1 MLSRI
6 DSIFDGA
13 DFLTEANLIIF
24 ASGRRKERKTMELK
38 IYDDI
43 VPAQD
48 QQAREFCL
56 MSRGISF
63 ADIDEFIASIPADD
77 NDIDMLIHSCGGSVS
92 EGWAIID
99 KLRATGKTISAT
111 IDGTCASM
119 AVSLYLAASVRK
131 AQPHAT
137 IHIHNPYIPG
147 EAFMAQGLN
156 ADALDDLAKDMRA
169 ESDKMAAWYAERTG
183 TDIATIK
190 AIMDEDRDMAM
201 DEAVSLG
208 FVHEILPALSAS
220 TRKPNYKTINM
231 SKETKAGVIS
241 ALANFLGLKV
251 AVEEPAA
258 QALVLMTADGS
269 ELTVERNDGE
279 DIEVGDAASPDG
291 EHTLED
297 GTVVVVSGGVITEIR
312 EADEPDGE
320 ETEETPDEEG
330 KCGDKERKAL
340 EDRIAELEAENAE
353 LKEKQKTDEEAK
365 ILSKV
370 SKAGGLAWLDKVSK
384 SSYTPAK
391 RVVVSAS
398 VEKVSA
404 TKARL
409 EELRKKQ
416 GGQK

>member
-1 MLSRI
+1 
-6 DSIFDGA
+6 
-13 DFLTEANLIIF
+13 
-24 ASGRRKERKTMELK
+24 MELK

-43 VPAQD
+43 VASQE
-48 QQAREFCL
+48 QGQREFFM
-56 MSRGISF
+56 MSRGVSF
-63 ADIDEFIASIPADD
+63 ADIDDFIASIPADD
-77 NDIDMLIHSCGGSVS
+77 DSIEMLIHSRGGSVS

-119 AVSLYLAASVRK
+119 AVTLYLAASIRK
-131 AQPHAT
+131 AHEHAV

-147 EAFMAQGLN
+147 ESLMCEKLN
-156 ADALDDLAKDMRA
+156 ASTLAGMATDMSA

-201 DEAVSLG
+201 DEAVALG
-208 FVHEILPALSAS
+208 FVQEVLPPVSAS
-220 TRKPNYKTINM
+220 IQKTKPNNIMNDKQNKM
-231 SKETKAGVIS
+231 GVLS
-241 ALANFLGLKV
+241 ALANLLGIKV
-251 AVEEPAA
+251 ALEEDKA
-258 QALVLMTADGS
+258 QALVLMTNEGT

-279 DIEVGDAASPDG
+279 DIEVGDKASPDG
-291 EHTLED
+291 EHTLDD
-297 GTVVVVSGGVITEIR
+297 GTVVVVVDGVITEIR
-312 EADEPDGE
+312 SVEDMPED
-320 ETEETPDEEG
+320 TDEG
-330 KCGDKERKAL
+330 KCGDDEKKAL
-340 EDRIAELEAENAE
+340 EERIAALEAENAE
-353 LKEKQKTDEEAK
+353 LKAAQKTDEEQR
-365 ILSKV
+365 ILSRV
-370 SKAGGLAWLDKVSK
+370 QKAGGMAWLDKVSK
-384 SSYTPAK
+384 SSYTPSK

>member
-1 MLSRI
+1 
-6 DSIFDGA
+6 
-13 DFLTEANLIIF
+13 
-24 ASGRRKERKTMELK
+24 MELK

-43 VPAQD
+43 VASQE
-48 QQAREFCL
+48 QGQREFFM
-56 MSRGISF
+56 MSRGVSF
-63 ADIDEFIASIPADD
+63 ADIDDFIASIPADD
-77 NDIDMLIHSCGGSVS
+77 DSIEMLIHSRGGSVS

-119 AVSLYLAASVRK
+119 AVTLYLAASIRK
-131 AQPHAT
+131 AHEHAV

-147 EAFMAQGLN
+147 ESLMCEKLN
-156 ADALDDLAKDMRA
+156 ASTLAGMATDMSA

-201 DEAVSLG
+201 DEAVALG
-208 FVHEILPALSAS
+208 FVQEVLPPVSAS
-220 TRKPNYKTINM
+220 IQKTKPNNIMNDKQNKM
-231 SKETKAGVIS
+231 GVLS
-241 ALANFLGLKV
+241 ALANFLGIKV
-251 AVEEPAA
+251 ALEEDKA
-258 QALVLMTADGS
+258 QALVLMTNEGT

-279 DIEVGDAASPDG
+279 DIEVGDKASPDG
-291 EHTLED
+291 EHTLDD
-297 GTVVVVSGGVITEIR
+297 GTVVVVVDGVITEIR
-312 EADEPDGE
+312 SVEDMPED
-320 ETEETPDEEG
+320 TDEG
-330 KCGDKERKAL
+330 KCGDDEKKAL
-340 EDRIAELEAENAE
+340 EERIAALEAENAE
-353 LKEKQKTDEEAK
+353 LKAAQKTDEEQR
-365 ILSKV
+365 ILSRV
-370 SKAGGLAWLDKVSK
+370 QKAGGMAWLDKVSK
-384 SSYTPAK
+384 SSYTPSK

>member
-1 MLSRI
+1 
-6 DSIFDGA
+6 
-13 DFLTEANLIIF
+13 
-24 ASGRRKERKTMELK
+24 MELK

-43 VPAQD
+43 VASQE
-48 QQAREFCL
+48 QEQREFL
-56 MSRGISF
+56 MMSRGVSF
-63 ADIDEFIASIPADD
+63 ADIDDFIASIPADD
-77 NDIDMLIHSCGGSVS
+77 DSIEMLIHSRGGSVS

-119 AVSLYLAASVRK
+119 AVTLYLAASIRK
-131 AQPHAT
+131 AHEHAV

-147 EAFMAQGLN
+147 ESLMCEKLN
-156 ADALDDLAKDMRA
+156 ANTLAGMATDMSA

-201 DEAVSLG
+201 DEAVALG
-208 FVHEILPALSAS
+208 FVQEVLPPVSAS
-220 TRKPNYKTINM
+220 IENTKPNNIMNDKQNKM
-231 SKETKAGVIS
+231 GVLS
-241 ALANFLGLKV
+241 ALANFLGIKV
-251 AVEEPAA
+251 ALEEDKA
-258 QALVLMTADGS
+258 QALVLTTNEGT

-279 DIEVGDAASPDG
+279 DIEVGDKASPDG
-291 EHTLED
+291 EYTLDD
-297 GTVVVVSGGVITEIR
+297 GTVVVVVDGVITEIR
-312 EADEPDGE
+312 SVDDMPEDTD
-320 ETEETPDEEG
+320 EG
-330 KCGDKERKAL
+330 KCGDKEKKAL
-340 EDRIAELEAENAE
+340 EERIAELEAENAE
-353 LKEKQKTDEEAK
+353 LKAAQKSDEEQR
-365 ILSKV
+365 ILSRV
-370 SKAGGLAWLDKVSK
+370 QKAGGMAWLDKVSK
-384 SSYTPAK
+384 SSYTPSK

>member
-1 MLSRI
+1 
-6 DSIFDGA
+6 
-13 DFLTEANLIIF
+13 
-24 ASGRRKERKTMELK
+24 MELK

-43 VPAQD
+43 VASQE
-48 QQAREFCL
+48 QGQREFL
-56 MSRGISF
+56 MMSRGVSF
-63 ADIDEFIASIPADD
+63 ADIDDFIASIPADD
-77 NDIDMLIHSCGGSVS
+77 DSIEMLIHSRGGSVS

-119 AVSLYLAASVRK
+119 AVTLYLAASIRK
-131 AQPHAT
+131 AHEHAV

-147 EAFMAQGLN
+147 ESLMCEKLN
-156 ADALDDLAKDMRA
+156 ANTLAGMATDMSA

-201 DEAVSLG
+201 DEAVALG
-208 FVHEILPALSAS
+208 FVQEVLPPVSAS
-220 TRKPNYKTINM
+220 IEKTKPNNIMNDKQNKM
-231 SKETKAGVIS
+231 GVLS
-241 ALANFLGLKV
+241 ALANFLGIKV
-251 AVEEPAA
+251 ALEEDKA
-258 QALVLMTADGS
+258 QALVLMTNEGA

-279 DIEVGDAASPDG
+279 DIEVGDKASPDG

-297 GTVVVVSGGVITEIR
+297 GTVVVVADGVITEIR
-312 EADEPDGE
+312 PAEELTEEP
-320 ETEETPDEEG
+320 TEETEEG
-330 KCGDKERKAL
+330 KCGDDEKKAL
-340 EDRIAELEAENAE
+340 EERIAALEAENAE
-353 LKEKQKTDEEAK
+353 LKAAQKSEEEQR
-365 ILSKV
+365 ILSRV
-370 SKAGGLAWLDKVSK
+370 QKAGGMAWLDKVSK
-384 SSYTPAK
+384 SSYTPSK

>member
-1 MLSRI
+1 
-6 DSIFDGA
+6 
-13 DFLTEANLIIF
+13 
-24 ASGRRKERKTMELK
+24 MELK

-43 VPAQD
+43 VASQE
-48 QQAREFCL
+48 QGQREFL
-56 MSRGISF
+56 MMSRGVSF
-63 ADIDEFIASIPADD
+63 ADIDDFIASIPADD
-77 NDIDMLIHSCGGSVS
+77 DSIEMLIHSRGGSVS

-119 AVSLYLAASVRK
+119 AVTLYLAASIRK
-131 AQPHAT
+131 AHEHAV

-147 EAFMAQGLN
+147 ESLMCEKLN
-156 ADALDDLAKDMRA
+156 ANTLAGMATDMSA

-201 DEAVSLG
+201 DEAVALG
-208 FVHEILPALSAS
+208 FVQEVLPPVSAS
-220 TRKPNYKTINM
+220 IEKTKPNNIMNDKQNKM
-231 SKETKAGVIS
+231 GVLS
-241 ALANFLGLKV
+241 ALANFLGIKV
-251 AVEEPAA
+251 ALEEDKA
-258 QALVLMTADGS
+258 QALVLTTNEGT

-279 DIEVGDAASPDG
+279 DIEVGDKASPDG
-291 EHTLED
+291 EHTLDD
-297 GTVVVVSGGVITEIR
+297 GTVVVVADGVITEIR
-312 EADEPDGE
+312 SVEDMPED
-320 ETEETPDEEG
+320 TDEG
-330 KCGDKERKAL
+330 KCGDDEKKAL
-340 EDRIAELEAENAE
+340 EERIAALEAENAE
-353 LKEKQKTDEEAK
+353 LKAAQKSDEEQR
-365 ILSKV
+365 ILSRV
-370 SKAGGLAWLDKVSK
+370 QKAGGMAWLDKVSK
-384 SSYTPAK
+384 SSYTPSK

>member
-1 MLSRI
+1 
-6 DSIFDGA
+6 
-13 DFLTEANLIIF
+13 
-24 ASGRRKERKTMELK
+24 MELK

-43 VPAQD
+43 VASQD
-48 QQAREFCL
+48 QGQREFL
-56 MSRGISF
+56 MMSRGVSF
-63 ADIDEFIASIPADD
+63 ADIDDFIASIPADD
-77 NDIDMLIHSCGGSVS
+77 DSIEMLIHSRGGSVS

-119 AVSLYLAASVRK
+119 AVTLYLAASIRK
-131 AQPHAT
+131 AHEHAV

-147 EAFMAQGLN
+147 ESLMCERLN
-156 ADALDDLAKDMRA
+156 ASTLAGMATDMSA

-201 DEAVSLG
+201 DEAVALG
-208 FVHEILPALSAS
+208 FVQEVLPPVSAS
-220 TRKPNYKTINM
+220 IEKTKPNNIMNDKQNKM
-231 SKETKAGVIS
+231 GVLS
-241 ALANFLGLKV
+241 ALANFLGIKV
-251 AVEEPAA
+251 ALEEDKA
-258 QALVLMTADGS
+258 QALVLMTNEGT

-279 DIEVGDAASPDG
+279 DIEVGDKASPDG
-291 EHTLED
+291 EHTLDD
-297 GTVVVVSGGVITEIR
+297 GTVVVVADGVITEIR
-312 EADEPDGE
+312 PAE
-320 ETEETPDEEG
+320 EMPEDTDEG
-330 KCGDKERKAL
+330 KCGDDEKKAL
-340 EDRIAELEAENAE
+340 EERIASLEAENAE
-353 LKEKQKTDEEAK
+353 LKAAQKSDEEQR
-365 ILSKV
+365 ILSRV
-370 SKAGGLAWLDKVSK
+370 QKAGGMAWLDKVSK
-384 SSYTPAK
+384 SSYTPSK

>member
-1 MLSRI
+1 
-6 DSIFDGA
+6 
-13 DFLTEANLIIF
+13 
-24 ASGRRKERKTMELK
+24 MELK

-43 VPAQD
+43 VASQE
-48 QQAREFCL
+48 QGQREFFM
-56 MSRGISF
+56 MSRGVSF
-63 ADIDEFIASIPADD
+63 ADIDDFIASIPADD
-77 NDIDMLIHSCGGSVS
+77 DSIEMLIHSRGGSVS

-119 AVSLYLAASVRK
+119 AVTLYLAASIRK
-131 AQPHAT
+131 AHEHAV

-147 EAFMAQGLN
+147 ESLMCEKLN
-156 ADALDDLAKDMRA
+156 ASTLAGMATDMSA

-201 DEAVSLG
+201 DEAVALG
-208 FVHEILPALSAS
+208 FVQEVLPPVSAS
-220 TRKPNYKTINM
+220 IQKTKPNNIMNDKQNKM
-231 SKETKAGVIS
+231 GVLS
-241 ALANFLGLKV
+241 ALANFLGIKV
-251 AVEEPAA
+251 ALEEDKA
-258 QALVLMTADGS
+258 QALVLMTNEGT

-279 DIEVGDAASPDG
+279 DIEVGDKASPDG
-291 EHTLED
+291 EHTLDD
-297 GTVVVVSGGVITEIR
+297 GTVVVVVDGVITEIR
-312 EADEPDGE
+312 SVEDMPED
-320 ETEETPDEEG
+320 TDEG
-330 KCGDKERKAL
+330 KCGDDEKKAL
-340 EDRIAELEAENAE
+340 EERIAALEAENAE
-353 LKEKQKTDEEAK
+353 LKAAQKTDEEQR
-365 ILSKV
+365 ILSRV
-370 SKAGGLAWLDKVSK
+370 QKACGMAWLDKVSK
-384 SSYTPAK
+384 SSYTPSK

>member
-1 MLSRI
+1 
-6 DSIFDGA
+6 
-13 DFLTEANLIIF
+13 
-24 ASGRRKERKTMELK
+24 MELK

-43 VPAQD
+43 VAAQE
-48 QQAREFCL
+48 QGQREFL
-56 MSRGISF
+56 MMSRGVSF
-63 ADIDEFIASIPADD
+63 ADIDDFIASIPEDD
-77 NDIDMLIHSCGGSVS
+77 NSIEMLIHSRGGSVS

-119 AVSLYLAASVRK
+119 AVTLYLAASIRK
-131 AQPHAT
+131 AHEHAV

-147 EAFMAQGLN
+147 ESLMCEKLN
-156 ADALDDLAKDMRA
+156 ASTLAGMATDMSA

-208 FVHEILPALSAS
+208 FVQEVLPPVSAS
-220 TRKPNYKTINM
+220 IQKTKPNNIMNDKQNKM
-231 SKETKAGVIS
+231 GVLS
-241 ALANFLGLKV
+241 ALANFLGIKV
-251 AVEEPAA
+251 ALEEDKA
-258 QALVLMTADGS
+258 QALVLMTNEGT

-279 DIEVGDAASPDG
+279 DIEVGDKASPDG
-291 EHTLED
+291 EHTLDD
-297 GTVVVVSGGVITEIR
+297 GTVVVVVDGVITEIR
-312 EADEPDGE
+312 SVEDMPESTD
-320 ETEETPDEEG
+320 EG
-330 KCGDKERKAL
+330 KCGDDEKKAL
-340 EDRIAELEAENAE
+340 EERIAALEAENAE
-353 LKEKQKTDEEAK
+353 LKAAQKSDEEQR
-365 ILSKV
+365 ILSRV
-370 SKAGGLAWLDKVSK
+370 QKAGGMAWLDKVSK
-384 SSYTPAK
+384 SSYTPSK

>member
-1 MLSRI
+1 
-6 DSIFDGA
+6 
-13 DFLTEANLIIF
+13 
-24 ASGRRKERKTMELK
+24 MELK

-43 VPAQD
+43 VASQE
-48 QQAREFCL
+48 QEQREFL
-56 MSRGISF
+56 MMSRGVSF
-63 ADIDEFIASIPADD
+63 ADIDDFIASIPADD
-77 NDIDMLIHSCGGSVS
+77 DSIEMLIHSRGGSVS

-119 AVSLYLAASVRK
+119 AVTLYLAASIRK
-131 AQPHAT
+131 AHEHAV

-147 EAFMAQGLN
+147 ESLMCEKLN
-156 ADALDDLAKDMRA
+156 ASTLAGMATDMSA

-201 DEAVSLG
+201 DEAVALG
-208 FVHEILPALSAS
+208 FVQEVLPPVSAS
-220 TRKPNYKTINM
+220 IEKTKPNNIMNDKQNKM
-231 SKETKAGVIS
+231 GVLS
-241 ALANFLGLKV
+241 ALANFLGIKV
-251 AVEEPAA
+251 ALEEDKA
-258 QALVLMTADGS
+258 QALVLMTNEGT

-279 DIEVGDAASPDG
+279 DIEVGDKASPDG

-297 GTVVVVSGGVITEIR
+297 GTVVVVADGVITEIR
-312 EADEPDGE
+312 SVDDTPE
-320 ETEETPDEEG
+320 ETDEG
-330 KCGDKERKAL
+330 KCGDDEKKAL
-340 EDRIAELEAENAE
+340 EERIAALEAENAE
-353 LKEKQKTDEEAK
+353 LKAAQKSDEEQR
-365 ILSKV
+365 ILSRV
-370 SKAGGLAWLDKVSK
+370 QKAGGMAWLDKVSK
-384 SSYTPAK
+384 SSYTPSK

-398 VEKVSA
+398 AEKVSA

>member
-1 MLSRI
+1 
-6 DSIFDGA
+6 
-13 DFLTEANLIIF
+13 
-24 ASGRRKERKTMELK
+24 MELK

-43 VPAQD
+43 VAAQE
-48 QQAREFCL
+48 QGQREFL
-56 MSRGISF
+56 MMSRGVSF
-63 ADIDEFIASIPADD
+63 ADIDDFIASIPEDD
-77 NDIDMLIHSCGGSVS
+77 NSIEMLIHSRGGSVS

-119 AVSLYLAASVRK
+119 AVTLYLAASIRK
-131 AQPHAT
+131 AHEHAV

-147 EAFMAQGLN
+147 ESLMCEKLN
-156 ADALDDLAKDMRA
+156 ASTLAGMATDMSA

-208 FVHEILPALSAS
+208 FVQEVLPPVSAS
-220 TRKPNYKTINM
+220 IQKTKPNNIMNDKQNKM
-231 SKETKAGVIS
+231 GVLS
-241 ALANFLGLKV
+241 ALANFLGIKV
-251 AVEEPAA
+251 ALEEDKA
-258 QALVLMTADGS
+258 QALVLMTNEGT

-279 DIEVGDAASPDG
+279 DIEVGDKASPDG
-291 EHTLED
+291 EHTLDD
-297 GTVVVVSGGVITEIR
+297 GTVVVVADGVITEIR
-312 EADEPDGE
+312 PVEDMPED
-320 ETEETPDEEG
+320 TDEG
-330 KCGDKERKAL
+330 KCGDDEKKAL
-340 EDRIAELEAENAE
+340 EERIAALEAENAE
-353 LKEKQKTDEEAK
+353 LKAAQKSDEEQR
-365 ILSKV
+365 ILSRV
-370 SKAGGLAWLDKVSK
+370 QKAGGMAWLDKVSK
-384 SSYTPAK
+384 SSYTPSK

>member
-1 MLSRI
+1 
-6 DSIFDGA
+6 
-13 DFLTEANLIIF
+13 
-24 ASGRRKERKTMELK
+24 MELK

-43 VPAQD
+43 VASQE
-48 QQAREFCL
+48 QGQREIFL
-56 MSRGISF
+56 MSRGVSF
-63 ADIDEFIASIPADD
+63 ADIDDFIASIPADD
-77 NDIDMLIHSCGGSVS
+77 DSIEMLIHSRGGSVS

-119 AVSLYLAASVRK
+119 AVTLYLAASIRK
-131 AQPHAT
+131 AHEHAV

-147 EAFMAQGLN
+147 ESLMCEKLN
-156 ADALDDLAKDMRA
+156 ASTLAGMATDMSA

-201 DEAVSLG
+201 DEAVALG
-208 FVHEILPALSAS
+208 FVQEVLPPVSAS
-220 TRKPNYKTINM
+220 IEKTKPNNIMNDKQNKM
-231 SKETKAGVIS
+231 GVLS
-241 ALANFLGLKV
+241 ALANFLGIKV
-251 AVEEPAA
+251 ALEEDKA
-258 QALVLMTADGS
+258 QALVLMTNEGT

-279 DIEVGDAASPDG
+279 DIEVGDKASPDG
-291 EHTLED
+291 EHTLDD

-312 EADEPDGE
+312 DADESDGE
-320 ETEETPDEEG
+320 ETEENPDDEG

-340 EDRIAELEAENAE
+340 EERIAELEAENAE

-370 SKAGGLAWLDKVSK
+370 SKAGGLAWLEKVSK

-391 RVVVSAS
+391 RVTVSQSA
-398 VEKVSA
+398 EKVSS

-416 GGQK
+416 GGKN

>member
-1 MLSRI
+1 
-6 DSIFDGA
+6 
-13 DFLTEANLIIF
+13 
-24 ASGRRKERKTMELK
+24 MELK

-43 VPAQD
+43 VASQE
-48 QQAREFCL
+48 QEQREFL
-56 MSRGISF
+56 MMSRGVSF
-63 ADIDEFIASIPADD
+63 ADIDDFIASIPADD
-77 NDIDMLIHSCGGSVS
+77 DSIEMLIHSRGGSVS

-119 AVSLYLAASVRK
+119 AVTLYLAASIRK
-131 AQPHAT
+131 AHEHAV

-147 EAFMAQGLN
+147 ESLMCEKLN
-156 ADALDDLAKDMRA
+156 ANTLAGMATDMSA

-201 DEAVSLG
+201 DEAVALG
-208 FVHEILPALSAS
+208 FVQEVLPPVSAS
-220 TRKPNYKTINM
+220 IQKTKPNNIMTDKQNKM
-231 SKETKAGVIS
+231 GVLS
-241 ALANFLGLKV
+241 ALANFLGIKV
-251 AVEEPAA
+251 ALEEDKA
-258 QALVLMTADGS
+258 QAMVLMTNEGA

-279 DIEVGDAASPDG
+279 DIEVGDKASPDG

-297 GTVVVVSGGVITEIR
+297 GTVVVVADGVITEIR
-312 EADEPDGE
+312 YAEDTPEEP
-320 ETEETPDEEG
+320 TEEPEEG
-330 KCGDKERKAL
+330 KCGDDEKKAL
-340 EDRIAELEAENAE
+340 EERIAALEAENAE
-353 LKEKQKTDEEAK
+353 LKAAQKTDEEQR
-365 ILSKV
+365 ILSRV
-370 SKAGGLAWLDKVSK
+370 QKAGGMAWLDKVSK
-384 SSYTPAK
+384 SSYTPSK

>member
-1 MLSRI
+1 
-6 DSIFDGA
+6 
-13 DFLTEANLIIF
+13 
-24 ASGRRKERKTMELK
+24 MELK

-43 VPAQD
+43 VASQE
-48 QQAREFCL
+48 QEQREFFM
-56 MSRGISF
+56 MSRGVSF
-63 ADIDEFIASIPADD
+63 ADIDDFIASIPADD
-77 NDIDMLIHSCGGSVS
+77 DSIEMLIHSRGGSVS

-119 AVSLYLAASVRK
+119 AVTLYLAASIRK
-131 AQPHAT
+131 AHEHAV

-147 EAFMAQGLN
+147 ESLMCEKLN
-156 ADALDDLAKDMRA
+156 ANTLAGMATDMSA

-201 DEAVSLG
+201 DEAVALG
-208 FVHEILPALSAS
+208 FVQEVLPPVSAS
-220 TRKPNYKTINM
+220 IEKTKPNNIMNDKQNKM
-231 SKETKAGVIS
+231 GVLS
-241 ALANFLGLKV
+241 ALANFLGIKV
-251 AVEEPAA
+251 ALEEDKA
-258 QALVLMTADGS
+258 QALVLTTNEGV

-279 DIEVGDAASPDG
+279 DIEVGDKASPDG
-291 EHTLED
+291 EHTLDD
-297 GTVVVVSGGVITEIR
+297 GTVVVVADGVITEIR
-312 EADEPDGE
+312 SAEDTPEEP
-320 ETEETPDEEG
+320 EEG
-330 KCGDKERKAL
+330 KCGDDEKKAL
-340 EDRIAELEAENAE
+340 EERIAALEAENAE
-353 LKEKQKTDEEAK
+353 LKAAQKTDEEQR
-365 ILSKV
+365 ILSRV
-370 SKAGGLAWLDKVSK
+370 QKAGGMAWLDKVSK
-384 SSYTPAK
+384 SSYTPSK

>member
-1 MLSRI
+1 
-6 DSIFDGA
+6 
-13 DFLTEANLIIF
+13 
-24 ASGRRKERKTMELK
+24 MELK

-43 VPAQD
+43 VASQD
-48 QQAREFCL
+48 QGQREFFM
-56 MSRGISF
+56 MSRGVSF
-63 ADIDEFIASIPADD
+63 ADIDDFIASIPADD
-77 NDIDMLIHSCGGSVS
+77 DSIEMLIHSRGGSVS

-119 AVSLYLAASVRK
+119 AVTLYLAASIRK
-131 AQPHAT
+131 AHEHAI

-147 EAFMAQGLN
+147 ESLMCEKLN
-156 ADALDDLAKDMRA
+156 ASTLAGMATDMSA

-201 DEAVSLG
+201 DEAVALG
-208 FVHEILPALSAS
+208 FVQEVLPPVSAS
-220 TRKPNYKTINM
+220 IEKTKPNNIMNDKQNKM
-231 SKETKAGVIS
+231 GVLS
-241 ALANFLGLKV
+241 ALANFLGIKV
-251 AVEEPAA
+251 ALEEDKA
-258 QALVLMTADGS
+258 QALVLTTNEGV

-279 DIEVGDAASPDG
+279 DIEVGDKASPDG
-291 EHTLED
+291 EYTLDD
-297 GTVVVVSGGVITEIR
+297 GTVVVVADGVITEIR
-312 EADEPDGE
+312 PV
-320 ETEETPDEEG
+320 EETPEDTDEG
-330 KCGDKERKAL
+330 KCGDEEKKAL
-340 EDRIAELEAENAE
+340 EERIAALEAENAE
-353 LKEKQKTDEEAK
+353 LKAAQKSDEEQR
-365 ILSKV
+365 ILSRV
-370 SKAGGLAWLDKVSK
+370 QKAGGMAWLDKVSK
-384 SSYTPAK
+384 SSYTPSK

>member
-1 MLSRI
+1 
-6 DSIFDGA
+6 
-13 DFLTEANLIIF
+13 
-24 ASGRRKERKTMELK
+24 MELK

-43 VPAQD
+43 VASQE
-48 QQAREFCL
+48 QEQREFL
-56 MSRGISF
+56 MMSRGVSF
-63 ADIDEFIASIPADD
+63 ADIDDFIASIPADD
-77 NDIDMLIHSCGGSVS
+77 DSIEMLIHSRGGSVS

-119 AVSLYLAASVRK
+119 AVTLYLAASIRK
-131 AQPHAT
+131 AHEHAV

-147 EAFMAQGLN
+147 ESLMCEKLN
-156 ADALDDLAKDMRA
+156 ASTLAGMATDMSA

-201 DEAVSLG
+201 DEAVALG
-208 FVHEILPALSAS
+208 FVQEVLPPVSAS
-220 TRKPNYKTINM
+220 IEKTKPNNIMNDKQNKM
-231 SKETKAGVIS
+231 GVLS
-241 ALANFLGLKV
+241 ALANFLGIKV
-251 AVEEPAA
+251 ALEEDKA
-258 QALVLMTADGS
+258 QALVLMTNEGA

-279 DIEVGDAASPDG
+279 DIEVGDKASPDG
-291 EHTLED
+291 EYTLDD
-297 GTVVVVSGGVITEIR
+297 GTVVVVADGVITEIR
-312 EADEPDGE
+312 SVEDTPEEP
-320 ETEETPDEEG
+320 EEG
-330 KCGDKERKAL
+330 KCGDEEKKAL
-340 EDRIAELEAENAE
+340 EERIAALEAENAE
-353 LKEKQKTDEEAK
+353 LKAAQKSDEEQR
-365 ILSKV
+365 ILSRV
-370 SKAGGLAWLDKVSK
+370 QKAGGMAWLDKVSK
-384 SSYTPAK
+384 SSYTPSK

>member
-1 MLSRI
+1 
-6 DSIFDGA
+6 
-13 DFLTEANLIIF
+13 
-24 ASGRRKERKTMELK
+24 MELK

-43 VPAQD
+43 VASQAQE
-48 QQAREFCL
+48 QREFL
-56 MSRGISF
+56 MMSRGVSF
-63 ADIDEFIASIPADD
+63 ADIDDFIASIPADD
-77 NDIDMLIHSCGGSVS
+77 DSIEMLIHSRGGSVS

-119 AVSLYLAASVRK
+119 AVTLYLAASIRK
-131 AQPHAT
+131 AQEHAV

-147 EAFMAQGLN
+147 ESLMCEKLN
-156 ADALDDLAKDMRA
+156 ASTLAGMATDMSA

-201 DEAVSLG
+201 DEAVALG
-208 FVHEILPALSAS
+208 FVQEVLPPVSAS
-220 TRKPNYKTINM
+220 IEKTKPNNIMNDKQNKM
-231 SKETKAGVIS
+231 GVLS
-241 ALANFLGLKV
+241 ALANFLGIKV
-251 AVEEPAA
+251 ALEEDKA
-258 QALVLMTADGS
+258 QALVLTTNEGT

-279 DIEVGDAASPDG
+279 DIEVGDKASPDG

-297 GTVVVVSGGVITEIR
+297 GTVVVVADGVITEIR
-312 EADEPDGE
+312 SV
-320 ETEETPDEEG
+320 EETPEDTDEG
-330 KCGDKERKAL
+330 KCGDDEKKAL
-340 EDRIAELEAENAE
+340 EERIAALEAENAE
-353 LKEKQKTDEEAK
+353 LKAAQKSDEEQR
-365 ILSKV
+365 ILSRV
-370 SKAGGLAWLDKVSK
+370 QKAGGMAWLDKVSK
-384 SSYTPAK
+384 SSYTPSK

>member
-1 MLSRI
+1 
-6 DSIFDGA
+6 
-13 DFLTEANLIIF
+13 
-24 ASGRRKERKTMELK
+24 MELK

-43 VPAQD
+43 VAAQE
-48 QQAREFCL
+48 QGEREFL
-56 MSRGISF
+56 MMSRGVSF
-63 ADIDEFIASIPADD
+63 ADIDDFIASIPADD
-77 NDIDMLIHSCGGSVS
+77 DSIEMLIHSRGGSVS

-119 AVSLYLAASVRK
+119 AVTLYLAASIRK
-131 AQPHAT
+131 AHEHAV

-147 EAFMAQGLN
+147 ESLMCEKLN
-156 ADALDDLAKDMRA
+156 ASTLAGMATDMSA

-201 DEAVSLG
+201 DEAVALG
-208 FVHEILPALSAS
+208 FVQEVLPPVSAS
-220 TRKPNYKTINM
+220 IEKTKPNNIMNDKQNKM
-231 SKETKAGVIS
+231 GVLS
-241 ALANFLGLKV
+241 ALANFLGIKV
-251 AVEEPAA
+251 ALEEDKA
-258 QALVLMTADGS
+258 QAMVLMTNEGV

-279 DIEVGDAASPDG
+279 DIEVGDKASPDG
-291 EHTLED
+291 EYTLDD
-297 GTVVVVSGGVITEIR
+297 GTVVVVVDGVITEIR
-312 EADEPDGE
+312 SVEDMPEDPD
-320 ETEETPDEEG
+320 EG
-330 KCGDKERKAL
+330 KCGDKEKKAL
-340 EDRIAELEAENAE
+340 EERIAALEAENAE
-353 LKEKQKTDEEAK
+353 LKAAQKSDEEQR
-365 ILSKV
+365 ILSRV
-370 SKAGGLAWLDKVSK
+370 QKAGGMAWLDKVSK
-384 SSYTPAK
+384 SSYTPSK

>member
-1 MLSRI
+1 
-6 DSIFDGA
+6 
-13 DFLTEANLIIF
+13 
-24 ASGRRKERKTMELK
+24 MELK

-43 VPAQD
+43 VASQE
-48 QQAREFCL
+48 QEQREFL
-56 MSRGISF
+56 MMSRGVSF
-63 ADIDEFIASIPADD
+63 ADIDDFIASIPADD
-77 NDIDMLIHSCGGSVS
+77 DSIEMLIHSRGGSVS

-119 AVSLYLAASVRK
+119 AVTLYLAASIRK
-131 AQPHAT
+131 AHEHAV

-147 EAFMAQGLN
+147 ESLMCEKLN
-156 ADALDDLAKDMRA
+156 ANTLAGMATDMSA

-201 DEAVSLG
+201 DEAVALG
-208 FVHEILPALSAS
+208 FVQEVLPPVSAS
-220 TRKPNYKTINM
+220 IEKTKPNNIMNDKQNKM
-231 SKETKAGVIS
+231 GVLS
-241 ALANFLGLKV
+241 ALANFLGIKV
-251 AVEEPAA
+251 ALEEDKA
-258 QALVLMTADGS
+258 QALVLTTNEGT

-279 DIEVGDAASPDG
+279 DIEVGDKASPDG
-291 EHTLED
+291 EHTLDD
-297 GTVVVVSGGVITEIR
+297 GTVVVVADGVITEIR
-312 EADEPDGE
+312 SVE
-320 ETEETPDEEG
+320 EMPEDTDEG
-330 KCGDKERKAL
+330 KCGDKEKKAL
-340 EDRIAELEAENAE
+340 EERIAALEAENAE
-353 LKEKQKTDEEAK
+353 LKAAQKTDEEQR
-365 ILSKV
+365 ILSRV
-370 SKAGGLAWLDKVSK
+370 QKAGGMAWLDKVSK
-384 SSYTPAK
+384 SSYTPSK